1 MYILKNAYANI
12 FRNKGR
18 NLLIS
23 IIMFCIIFFSM
34 IAIVYHHTGEVLQE
48 NIKQEI
54 GSEIFIN
61 INRMDESSSHAKP
74 MSLDM
79 LQQIQQMKQIK
90 DIQMF
95 AQAGF
100 HTHTFQV
107 LDDQATAEIKGSIL
121 AMSKQQL
128 MKNFEKNNYQI
139 IKGNTYPNKGE
150 VIVSKQLA
158 KLNGWDIGQ
167 KITLE
172 NASKELLILKIAGIF
187 DDMSMQAYQN
197 NYGIPSSH
205 IGNHMYTN
213 LDTLLASQ
221 LYQKE
226 GLMDLTVHLHHAQ
239 DLESLKKDLQAIH
252 LPSYYSIR
260 IDEEK
265 LKSNLEP
272 VLQMKQL
279 SEKLMFGVWSV
290 GGIIFLL
297 ICVMSIRERVYEI
310 GVLRAMGMK
319 KKYIAL
325 GIFYE
330 YLILVSLVLCIG
342 ILCTFICAQPLAN
355 ILLSQNNVSI
365 TIPLVSL
372 IEIIAISI
380 FLVLFSSAI
389 AIMKITRLEPAK
401 LLQHS

>member
-1 MYILKNAYANI
+1 M
-12 FRNKGR
+12 
-18 NLLIS
+18 
-23 IIMFCIIFFSM
+23 CIRDS
-34 IAIVYHHTGEVLQE
+34 
-48 NIKQEI
+48 
-54 GSEIFIN
+54 
-61 INRMDESSSHAKP
+61 
-74 MSLDM
+74 
-79 LQQIQQMKQIK
+79 
-90 DIQMF
+90 
-95 AQAGF
+95 
-100 HTHTFQV
+100 
-107 LDDQATAEIKGSIL
+107 
-121 AMSKQQL
+121 
-128 MKNFEKNNYQI
+128 
-139 IKGNTYPNKGE
+139 TYPNKGE

-310 GVLRAMGMK
+310 GVS
-319 KKYIAL
+319 
-325 GIFYE
+325 
-330 YLILVSLVLCIG
+330 VSYTHLYCMI
-342 ILCTFICAQPLAN
+342 
-355 ILLSQNNVSI
+355 QNY
-365 TIPLVSL
+365 
-372 IEIIAISI
+372 
-380 FLVLFSSAI
+380 
-389 AIMKITRLEPAK
+389 
-401 LLQHS
+401 